1 MMQKILDAI
10 RKGEGLKI
18 EFKECK
24 NKLNK
29 DVYETVCAFLNRN
42 GGELF
47 LGVKD
52 NGDIT
57 GVDIESITQIKK
69 DFVTVMN
76 NGNKISP
83 TFYLSIEE
91 FEIESKKIL
100 YILVPESSQV
110 HRCNGQIYDRNQD
123 GDFNI
128 TDNTNQVATIYE
140 RKQTTYIENKVY
152 PYVKIDDLRKDLIS
166 RVRKIASNRVVNH
179 PWENM
184 DDMELLRSAG
194 LYVRD
199 YQNSLEGF
207 TLACILLLG
216 KDEVI
221 LSVVPFYKTDAIL
234 RIENVDRYDDRDDI
248 RTNLIESY
256 DRLLAFSIKHLPDKF
271 YLERDIRISIRDNIF
286 REVVSNILIHR
297 DYGNPYPAKFVIE
310 KNKIYTENSNKPHGH
325 GLIDP
330 YNFSPY
336 PKNPVI
342 ARFFKEIGWV
352 DELGSGVRKI
362 HKYAKAYFG
371 FEPQIIEEDIFKII
385 FETASRVDNKNNER
399 IDERI
404 NERIM
409 SGFNENEKLIIQFL
423 RNNGNVSNK
432 EAAEITNLSSAQVRR
447 IFGNLQARN
456 IIIAKGNGRNRKY
469 TFV

>member
-1 MMQKILDAI
+1 MMLKILDAI
-10 RKGEGLKI
+10 KKGEGLKI

-42 GGELF
+42 GGEIF

-91 FEIESKKIL
+91 IEIECKKIL

-128 TDNTNQVATIYE
+128 TDNTNQVAAIYE

-184 DDMELLRSAG
+184 DDMELLKSAG

-207 TLACILLLG
+207 TLASILLLG

-221 LSVVPFYKTDAIL
+221 LSVIPFHKTDAIL
-234 RIENVDRYDDRDDI
+234 RIENTDRYDDRDDI

-256 DRLLAFSIKHLPDKF
+256 DRLLAFANKHLPDKF
-271 YLERDIRISIRDNIF
+271 YLEKDIRISIRDNIF

-297 DYGNPYPAKFVIE
+297 DYGNP
-310 KNKIYTENSNKPHGH
+310 
-325 GLIDP
+325 
-330 YNFSPY
+330 
-336 PKNPVI
+336 
-342 ARFFKEIGWV
+342 
-352 DELGSGVRKI
+352 
-362 HKYAKAYFG
+362 
-371 FEPQIIEEDIFKII
+371 
-385 FETASRVDNKNNER
+385 
-399 IDERI
+399 
-404 NERIM
+404 
-409 SGFNENEKLIIQFL
+409 
-423 RNNGNVSNK
+423 
-432 EAAEITNLSSAQVRR
+432 
-447 IFGNLQARN
+447 
-456 IIIAKGNGRNRKY
+456 
-469 TFV
+469 